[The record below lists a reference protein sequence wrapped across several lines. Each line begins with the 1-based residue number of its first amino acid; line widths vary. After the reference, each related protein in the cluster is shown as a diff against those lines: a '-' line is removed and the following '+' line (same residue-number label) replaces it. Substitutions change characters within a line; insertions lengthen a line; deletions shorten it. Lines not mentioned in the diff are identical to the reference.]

1 MSDSADDPLV
11 LLEILEV
18 LGVCRGRLS
27 YADVCVYLSGRYELQ
42 PLLELRSLL
51 YSTACRDPC
60 FPATLFRERLHPP
73 CSNRLSAAADVV
85 SLFNL
90 LTHTRL
96 PPSHTHAD
104 QSQATCLAC
113 GQGCPRCDW
122 LQAGGGAIAPGS
134 KYEGSTEGL
143 IRMNAEVLHTQT
155 PSHFRAH
162 THPASHTLNQDS
174 MQSTHSIDIPGE
186 CTRNQESSSKVSAA
200 GSDAEPIYSCAQKR
214 SMFKGEF
221 HNLLP
226 FVPMESNR
234 QSEQAQEG
242 VTDGGEDVPFRTYKN
257 PYPDSTVYQHDSAT
271 HLHDAPTHAHHL
283 STHVQGQAANPY
295 VHATQTNDMLTH
307 SQGPAMPMHDPHVH
321 THAPVAQMHAPST
334 NVHPTAQTSF
344 DQKHKSLDDLQS
356 STYFGPTVM
365 ERSHQSPAMAT
376 KSHSLDIDSRPEEEE
391 KSGLDKNKA
400 RRPGSERSV
409 LDKSGLAKPK
419 LAKLSFDNSSFDI
432 PGFDPFIVRSVRDTL
447 KRLSGLSLDA
457 WYDCSPGDGVSNV
470 ATQTDPPDRRALR
483 SLMLSDKLSID
494 NPDIGED
501 DISAIFRF
509 LDDISMC
516 GSMAVLPGEA
526 GGSQEGGGAG
536 LPERRERLGKLRR
549 LFHSLEGPEEG
560 VRWGVGRLLQRV
572 TELEQRLEPI
582 SELREQLAL
591 VLATLNRLEQRGKLV
606 HTHSEQLC
614 AHHQA
619 AQGCMPSAQQQQQG
633 SPRPNPELE
642 GAEGAAAKRRGLFT
656 RRASRSHTESSGSEQ
671 QREWSVS
678 YSKEQHTCPA
688 QAEQHDRP
696 CKKEAHAAQERRK
709 SSHLIP
715 EAHRAPLHSSMQSS
729 NLRLTDRPKV
739 SWSQTEL
746 TPFDLQAPESLDF
759 WMDDVY
765 TPASDTLLRRSQSL
779 TRCSR
784 NQTYRIT
791 ALSVTAT
798 VILILI
804 IVIPI
809 CTA

>member
-1 MSDSADDPLV
+1 MSFSADDPLV

-18 LGVCRGRLS
+18 LGACRGRVS

-96 PPSHTHAD
+96 PPSHTHPEQ
-104 QSQATCLAC
+104 QSQTSCLVC
-113 GQGCPRCDW
+113 GQGCPRYDW
-122 LQAGGGAIAPGS
+122 LQEGGGAIAQGS
-134 KYEGSTEGL
+134 KYEGSTETL
-143 IRMNAEVLHTQT
+143 ISMRSEVLHTQT
-155 PSHFRAH
+155 PSHFHADRTQATPH
-162 THPASHTLNQDS
+162 ILNQAAMQVARSVDS
-174 MQSTHSIDIPGE
+174 ECPG
-186 CTRNQESSSKVSAA
+186 NQESSSK
-200 GSDAEPIYSCAQKR
+200 GPDTEPIYSCAQKR

-226 FVPMESNR
+226 FVPVDSNN
-234 QSEQAQEG
+234 QKVQAQDGFTE
-242 VTDGGEDVPFRTYKN
+242 GGEDLPSLSYRN
-257 PYPDSTVYQHDSAT
+257 PYPDSAYTNDTAAMYMQHHPSE
-271 HLHDAPTHAHHL
+271 H
-283 STHVQGQAANPY
+283 SQGPVVSSY
-295 VHATQTNDMLTH
+295 VHAMQTTEVLTH
-307 SQGPAMPMHDPHVH
+307 TQGPAMPMHDPPVVQL
-321 THAPVAQMHAPST
+321 HAPAQEP
-334 NVHPTAQTSF
+334 
-344 DQKHKSLDDLQS
+344 KHKSMDDLQS

-365 ERSHQSPAMAT
+365 ERTPRNPVKTA
-376 KSHSLDIDSRPEEEE
+376 KSHSLDIDCRPEGED
-391 KSGLDKNKA
+391 KFGLDKNDS
-400 RRPGSERSV
+400 RRPGSERSA
-409 LDKSGLAKPK
+409 LDRSGLSKPG
-419 LAKLSFDNSSFDI
+419 LAKLSFDSSSFDI

-457 WYDCSPGDGVSNV
+457 WYDCSPGSEGMANV
-470 ATQTDPPDRRALR
+470 GTQTDLPDRRALR

-516 GSMAVLPGEA
+516 GSMAVLPGE
-526 GGSQEGGGAG
+526 GGGAQEGGGGG

-582 SELREQLAL
+582 SELREQLAQ
-591 VLATLNRLEQRGKLV
+591 VLATLNRLEQREQLV
-606 HTHSEQLC
+606 HLHSQQLC
-614 AHHQA
+614 PHKQA
-619 AQGCMPSAQQQQQG
+619 APGCVPGSHQQHG
-633 SPRPNPELE
+633 GPRPNPDTE
-642 GAEGAAAKRRGLFT
+642 GAEGAAAKRRGMFT
-656 RRASRSHTESSGSEQ
+656 RRASRSHTESSGSDQ
-671 QREWSVS
+671 QRDWSVS
-678 YSKEQHTCPA
+678 YSKEQHTHPA
-688 QAEQHDRP
+688 QAEHQEGL
-696 CKKEAHAAQERRK
+696 CKKEVHHVQERRK
-709 SSHLIP
+709 SSHLIT
-715 EAHRAPLHSSMQSS
+715 EAHRAPLQSSMQSS

-746 TPFDLQAPESLDF
+746 TPFDLQVPESLDF

-765 TPASDTLLRRSQSL
+765 TPASDTLLRRSQTL

-784 NQTYRIT
+784 TQTYRIT
-791 ALSVTAT
+791 ALSITAT

-804 IVIPI
+804 IVIPL

>member
-1 MSDSADDPLV
+1 MSGSADDPLV

-73 CSNRLSAAADVV
+73 CSNCLSAAADVV

-96 PPSHTHAD
+96 PPSHIHAG
-104 QSQATCLAC
+104 QSQTTCLAC

-122 LQAGGGAIAPGS
+122 LQAGGGAIASGS

-143 IRMNAEVLHTQT
+143 IRMNTEVLHTQT

-162 THPASHTLNQDS
+162 AHPASHTLNQDK
-174 MQSTHSIDIPGE
+174 MQSTHSMDIPGE
-186 CTRNQESSSKVSAA
+186 CTRNQESSSKTSAA

-226 FVPMESNR
+226 LVPMESKS
-234 QSEQAQEG
+234 QSEQSQERM
-242 VTDGGEDVPFRTYKN
+242 TDGGEDVPFLTYKN
-257 PYPDSTVYQHDSAT
+257 P
-271 HLHDAPTHAHHL
+271 
-283 STHVQGQAANPY
+283 
-295 VHATQTNDMLTH
+295 
-307 SQGPAMPMHDPHVH
+307 
-321 THAPVAQMHAPST
+321 
-334 NVHPTAQTSF
+334 
-344 DQKHKSLDDLQS
+344 LDDLQS

-409 LDKSGLAKPK
+409 
-419 LAKLSFDNSSFDI
+419 
-432 PGFDPFIVRSVRDTL
+432 RDTL
-447 KRLSGLSLDA
+447 KRLSGLSLEA

-470 ATQTDPPDRRALR
+470 ATQTEPPDRRALR
-483 SLMLSDKLSID
+483 SIMLSDKLSID

-516 GSMAVLPGEA
+516 GSMAVLPGEG
-526 GGSQEGGGAG
+526 GGSQEGCGAG

-591 VLATLNRLEQRGKLV
+591 VLATLNRLEQRGQLV

-619 AQGCMPSAQQQQQG
+619 VEGCMPSAQQQQQG
-633 SPRPNPELE
+633 GPRSNPELE

-671 QREWSVS
+671 QREWSIS
-678 YSKEQHTCPA
+678 YSKEQHICPA
-688 QAEQHDRP
+688 QAEQQDGQ
-696 CKKEAHAAQERRK
+696 CKKEARTAQERRK

-798 VILILI
+798 LILILI

>member
-1 MSDSADDPLV
+1 PSEQSRIEFDVNGADVERERTIGCQEKVKGVHCILHGSVMSDSADDPLV

-18 LGVCRGRLS
+18 LGVCRGRVS

-96 PPSHTHAD
+96 PPSHTHAN
-104 QSQATCLAC
+104 QSHTSCLAC

-122 LQAGGGAIAPGS
+122 FQAGGGAIAPGS

-143 IRMNAEVLHTQT
+143 ISMNSEVLHAQT
-155 PSHFRAH
+155 PSHFH
-162 THPASHTLNQDS
+162 TRMHPASHALHQGN
-174 MQSTHSIDIPGE
+174 MQSTHSMDVPSESMG
-186 CTRNQESSSKVSAA
+186 NQESSGKVPAA
-200 GSDAEPIYSCAQKR
+200 GSDAEPVYSCAQKR

-226 FVPMESNR
+226 FVPKESNSL
-234 QSEQAQEG
+234 SEQSQEG
-242 VTDGGEDVPFRTYKN
+242 LPDEREDVPFLTYKN
-257 PYPDSTVYQHDSAT
+257 PYPDSNVYVHDSAT
-271 HLHDAPTHAHHL
+271 HLQDAPTHAHHL
-283 STHVQGQAANPY
+283 STHLHSRGANPY
-295 VHATQTNDMLTH
+295 VHATKTGDMQTH
-307 SQGPAMPMHDPHVH
+307 SQGPAMPTHDPHVH
-321 THAPVAQMHAPST
+321 MDAPVTQTHAPAT
-334 NVHPTAQTSF
+334 NIHPVSQTSF

-365 ERSHQSPAMAT
+365 ERSNPNPAMAA
-376 KSHSLDIDSRPEEEE
+376 KSHSLDIDCRSEEEE

-409 LDKSGLAKPK
+409 LEKPGLAKPG
-419 LAKLSFDNSSFDI
+419 LAKFSFDNSSFDI

-457 WYDCSPGDGVSNV
+457 WYDCSPGADGVSNV

-483 SLMLSDKLSID
+483 SIMLSDKLSID

-516 GSMAVLPGEA
+516 GSMAVLPGE
-526 GGSQEGGGAG
+526 GGGGQDGGGAG

-591 VLATLNRLEQRGKLV
+591 VIATLHRLEQRGQLV
-606 HTHSEQLC
+606 HTHSEQTC
-614 AHHQA
+614 PHQVA
-619 AQGCMPSAQQQQQG
+619 PGCVPSVQQLQGG
-633 SPRPNPELE
+633 PRPNTEPE
-642 GAEGAAAKRRGLFT
+642 GTEGAAAKRRGLFT

-671 QREWSVS
+671 HREWSVS
-678 YSKEQHTCPA
+678 YSKEQLIHPA
-688 QAEQHDRP
+688 QAEQQEGL
-696 CKKEAHAAQERRK
+696 CKKEVHPAQERRK
-709 SSHLIP
+709 SSHQIL
-715 EAHRAPLHSSMQSS
+715 ETHKAPLHSSMQSS
-729 NLRLTDRPKV
+729 NLRHTDRPRV
-739 SWSQTEL
+739 SWSQTQL
-746 TPFDLQAPESLDF
+746 TPFDLQ
-759 WMDDVY
+759 
-765 TPASDTLLRRSQSL
+765 
-779 TRCSR
+779 
-784 NQTYRIT
+784 
-791 ALSVTAT
+791 
-798 VILILI
+798 
-804 IVIPI
+804 
-809 CTA
+809 

>member
-1 MSDSADDPLV
+1 MSFSADDPLV

-18 LGVCRGRLS
+18 LGACRGRVS

-96 PPSHTHAD
+96 PPSHTHPEQ
-104 QSQATCLAC
+104 QSQTSCLVC
-113 GQGCPRCDW
+113 GQGCPRYDW
-122 LQAGGGAIAPGS
+122 LQEGGGAIAQGS
-134 KYEGSTEGL
+134 KYEGSTETL
-143 IRMNAEVLHTQT
+143 ISMRSEVLHTQT
-155 PSHFRAH
+155 PSHFHADRTQATPH
-162 THPASHTLNQDS
+162 ILNQAAMQVARSVDS
-174 MQSTHSIDIPGE
+174 ECPG
-186 CTRNQESSSKVSAA
+186 NQESSSK
-200 GSDAEPIYSCAQKR
+200 GPDTEPIYSCAQKR

-226 FVPMESNR
+226 FVPVDSNN
-234 QSEQAQEG
+234 QKVQAQDGFTE
-242 VTDGGEDVPFRTYKN
+242 GGEDLPSLSYKN
-257 PYPDSTVYQHDSAT
+257 PYPDS
-271 HLHDAPTHAHHL
+271 P
-283 STHVQGQAANPY
+283 
-295 VHATQTNDMLTH
+295 
-307 SQGPAMPMHDPHVH
+307 
-321 THAPVAQMHAPST
+321 
-334 NVHPTAQTSF
+334 
-344 DQKHKSLDDLQS
+344 KHKSMDDLQS

-365 ERSHQSPAMAT
+365 ERTPRNPVKTA
-376 KSHSLDIDSRPEEEE
+376 KSHSLDIDCRPEGED
-391 KSGLDKNKA
+391 KFGLDKNDS
-400 RRPGSERSV
+400 RRPGSERSA
-409 LDKSGLAKPK
+409 LDRSGLSKPG
-419 LAKLSFDNSSFDI
+419 LAKLSFDSSSFDI

-457 WYDCSPGDGVSNV
+457 WYDCSPGSEGMANV
-470 ATQTDPPDRRALR
+470 GTQTDLPDRRALR

-516 GSMAVLPGEA
+516 GSMAVLPGE
-526 GGSQEGGGAG
+526 GGGAQEGGGGG

-582 SELREQLAL
+582 SELREQLAQ
-591 VLATLNRLEQRGKLV
+591 VLATLNRLEQREQLV
-606 HTHSEQLC
+606 HLHSQQLC
-614 AHHQA
+614 PHKQA
-619 AQGCMPSAQQQQQG
+619 APGCVPGSHQQHG
-633 SPRPNPELE
+633 GPRPNPDTE
-642 GAEGAAAKRRGLFT
+642 GAEGAAAKRRGMFT
-656 RRASRSHTESSGSEQ
+656 RRASRSHTESSGSDQ
-671 QREWSVS
+671 QRDWSVS
-678 YSKEQHTCPA
+678 YSKEQHTHPA
-688 QAEQHDRP
+688 QHQEGL
-696 CKKEAHAAQERRK
+696 CKKEVHHVQERRK
-709 SSHLIP
+709 SSHLIT
-715 EAHRAPLHSSMQSS
+715 EAHRAPLQSSMQSS

-746 TPFDLQAPESLDF
+746 TPFDLQVNPLGDVPESLDF

-765 TPASDTLLRRSQSL
+765 TPASDTLLRRSQTL

-784 NQTYRIT
+784 TQTYRIT
-791 ALSVTAT
+791 ALSITAT

-804 IVIPI
+804 IVIPL

>member
-1 MSDSADDPLV
+1 MSFSADDPLV

-18 LGVCRGRLS
+18 LGACRGRVS

-96 PPSHTHAD
+96 PPSHTHPEQ
-104 QSQATCLAC
+104 QSQTSCLVC
-113 GQGCPRCDW
+113 GQGCPRYDW
-122 LQAGGGAIAPGS
+122 LQEGGGAIAQGS
-134 KYEGSTEGL
+134 KYEGSTETL
-143 IRMNAEVLHTQT
+143 ISMRSEVLHTQT
-155 PSHFRAH
+155 PSHFHADRTQATPH
-162 THPASHTLNQDS
+162 ILNQAAMQVARSVDS
-174 MQSTHSIDIPGE
+174 ECPG
-186 CTRNQESSSKVSAA
+186 NQESSSK
-200 GSDAEPIYSCAQKR
+200 GPDTEPIYSCAQKR

-226 FVPMESNR
+226 FVPVDSNN
-234 QSEQAQEG
+234 QKVQAQDGFTEG
-242 VTDGGEDVPFRTYKN
+242 AMYM
-257 PYPDSTVYQHDSAT
+257 QHHPSE
-271 HLHDAPTHAHHL
+271 
-283 STHVQGQAANPY
+283 
-295 VHATQTNDMLTH
+295 H
-307 SQGPAMPMHDPHVH
+307 SQGPVVSSYL
-321 THAPVAQMHAPST
+321 HAPAQEP
-334 NVHPTAQTSF
+334 
-344 DQKHKSLDDLQS
+344 KHKSMDDLQS

-365 ERSHQSPAMAT
+365 ERTPRNPVKTA
-376 KSHSLDIDSRPEEEE
+376 KSHSLDIDCRPEGED
-391 KSGLDKNKA
+391 KFGLDKNDS
-400 RRPGSERSV
+400 RRPGSERSA
-409 LDKSGLAKPK
+409 LDRSGLSKPG
-419 LAKLSFDNSSFDI
+419 LAKLSFDSSSFDI

-457 WYDCSPGDGVSNV
+457 WYDCSPGSEGMANV
-470 ATQTDPPDRRALR
+470 GTQTDLPDRRALR

-516 GSMAVLPGEA
+516 GSMAVLPGE
-526 GGSQEGGGAG
+526 GGGAQEGGGGG

-582 SELREQLAL
+582 SELREQLAQ
-591 VLATLNRLEQRGKLV
+591 VLATLNRLEQREQLV
-606 HTHSEQLC
+606 HLHSQQLC
-614 AHHQA
+614 PHKQA
-619 AQGCMPSAQQQQQG
+619 APGCVPGSHQQHG
-633 SPRPNPELE
+633 GPRPNPDTE
-642 GAEGAAAKRRGLFT
+642 GAEGAAAKRRGMFT
-656 RRASRSHTESSGSEQ
+656 RRASRSHTESSGSDQ
-671 QREWSVS
+671 QRDWSVS
-678 YSKEQHTCPA
+678 YSKEQHTHPA
-688 QAEQHDRP
+688 QVTERGSP
-696 CKKEAHAAQERRK
+696 C
-709 SSHLIP
+709 S
-715 EAHRAPLHSSMQSS
+715 QSS
-729 NLRLTDRPKV
+729 TA
-739 SWSQTEL
+739 EL
-746 TPFDLQAPESLDF
+746 HVPESLDF

-765 TPASDTLLRRSQSL
+765 TPASDTLLRRSQTL

-784 NQTYRIT
+784 TQTYRIT
-791 ALSVTAT
+791 ALSITAT

-804 IVIPI
+804 IVIPL